1 MIMKKIILIVVFNI
15 LSFSAFFGAENE
27 DFDLCEQLK
36 SLFRLRHSVIGG
48 KHYCE
53 RIEEG
58 VSKGLYTRED
68 VHEAL
73 RKIISEAPADVGE
86 ISPNLSPSKE
96 REEKIINWM
105 IVGKSIDSLLT
116 FGRRE
121 DGDLLK
127 RFLEYKGKY
136 SKSFRLQT
144 LMVYFSLTGFQEEDV
159 DRFLKDDASWGA
171 GDIHTFYYVTFTRY
185 IRAARQDGDA
195 AYELHLLK
203 MVQRVVKVK
212 GTFDRRDIEAIFPRA
227 GYESSS
233 LDAVIAEAES
243 RAKSKALA
251 ANPEPSTPHLY
262 SNRLVFGAGAAI
274 VLAAGTGILLW
285 RRRRGKKKA

>member
-15 LSFSAFFGAENE
+15 LSFSAFFGAESE

-58 VSKGLYTRED
+58 VTKGLYTRED
-68 VHEAL
+68 VHGAL
-73 RKIISEAPADVGE
+73 RKIISEAPTDVGE

-105 IVGKSIDSLLT
+105 IVGKSIDSLRT
-116 FGRRE
+116 FGQRE
-121 DGDLLK
+121 DGELLK
-127 RFLEYKGKY
+127 RFLEYQGKY

-159 DRFLKDDASWGA
+159 DRFLNEDDSWWPGHIRA
-171 GDIHTFYYVTFTRY
+171 FYSETFSRY
-185 IRAARQDGDA
+185 IRAARQDGDV

-212 GTFDRRDIEAIFPRA
+212 GTFDHMEKDFSRA

-233 LDAVIAEAES
+233 LESVIAEVES

-251 ANPEPSTPHLY
+251 ANPEPPTPHLY
-262 SNRLVFGAGAAI
+262 STRFVLEGCAAV